1 MSKLPDKSG
10 GWQPA
15 ERNSDRA
22 VDAFLD
28 KVAKAPVPFESG
40 RGRLIFA
47 LDATL
52 SRQPT
57 WDMAQ
62 SVQGRMFE
70 KAAALG
76 GLDVQL
82 VYFRGFME
90 CRASG
95 FIADG
100 AGLAGLMS
108 RIDVRGGETQ
118 IAKVLRHVLGET
130 KKKKVGALVYVGDAM
145 EENEDDLCRLAGE
158 LGLLGVKAFLF
169 HEGNDFDAG
178 RTFREIAR
186 LTGGAYAAFDSG
198 APARLADLLGAA
210 AAYAA
215 GGQAALERQAEQ
227 GGEAAQALLT
237 QMKR

>member
-1 MSKLPDKSG
+1 MGRK
-10 GWQPA
+10 PA
-15 ERNSDRA
+15 ERSSGGA
-22 VDAFLD
+22 VDVFLD
-28 KVAKAPVPFESG
+28 KVAKAPVPCAGG
-40 RGRLIFA
+40 RGRLVFA

-57 WDMAQ
+57 WDVAQ

-70 KAAALG
+70 QAASLG

-82 VYFRGFME
+82 VYFRGFIE
-90 CRASG
+90 CKASG

-100 AGLAGLMS
+100 AGLGALMS
-108 RIDVRGGETQ
+108 KIDVRGGETQ

-130 KKKKVGALVYVGDAM
+130 RKKQVGALVFVGDAM
-145 EENEDDLCRLAGE
+145 EENPDELCQLAGE
-158 LGLLGVKAFLF
+158 LGLLGVKAFMF
-169 HEGNDFDAG
+169 HEGNDIDAG
-178 RTFREIAR
+178 RTFREISR

-215 GGQAALERQAEQ
+215 GGHAALEKQAER
-227 GGEAAQALLT
+227 GWEAAKALLI